1 MVCFAMRLA
10 DESARKSGGRQSGF
24 IRGGVLIWIV
34 FPLFALYFAFM
45 SKLPKE
51 MSATIKISK
60 AMKKLNETIL
70 GVKPK
75 KSKASVKKTGKR
87 KV

>member
-1 MVCFAMRLA
+1 
-10 DESARKSGGRQSGF
+10 
-24 IRGGVLIWIV
+24 
-34 FPLFALYFAFM
+34 M
-45 SKLPKE
+45 SKQSKE
-51 MSATIKISK
+51 MSATIKIGK